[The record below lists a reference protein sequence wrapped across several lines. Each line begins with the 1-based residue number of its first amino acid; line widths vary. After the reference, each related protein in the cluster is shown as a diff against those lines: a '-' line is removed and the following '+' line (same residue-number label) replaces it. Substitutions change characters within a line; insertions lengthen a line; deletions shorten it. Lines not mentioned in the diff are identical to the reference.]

1 MEDGKDILRY
11 AFIEKLTNIIVKD
24 FDKKY
29 EEVFK
34 EFDKKQEGRQI
45 LKINDKPFS
54 YDNKEL
60 RFNNAYLRLV
70 EQAFGKGIKKPI
82 EAKDVEEYLK
92 EFHKKAYI
100 RKYLNKIMNKED
112 YNKESVE
119 YCLNCGSL
127 HIVEE
132 ESLSVC
138 NNCGSIDFTGF
149 ASINEW
155 LKIRGDQKM
164 D

>member
-1 MEDGKDILRY
+1 MLKVLKQLKWKIKNFWYNYNQVKFNTAYQKLQEKVITHYFITGNKVIIETED
-11 AFIEKLTNIIVKD
+11 A
-24 FDKKY
+24 KKY
-29 EEVFK
+29 
-34 EFDKKQEGRQI
+34 I
-45 LKINDKPFS
+45 
-54 YDNKEL
+54 
-60 RFNNAYLRLV
+60 
-70 EQAFGKGIKKPI
+70 
-82 EAKDVEEYLK
+82 
-92 EFHKKAYI
+92 HK
-100 RKYLNKIMNKED
+100 MNKED